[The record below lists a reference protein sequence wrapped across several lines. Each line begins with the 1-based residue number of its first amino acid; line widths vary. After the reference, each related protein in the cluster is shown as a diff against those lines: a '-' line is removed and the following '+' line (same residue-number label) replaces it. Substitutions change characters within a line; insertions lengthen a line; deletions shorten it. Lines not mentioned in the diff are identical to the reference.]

1 MKKLTFLTSM
11 FFLLIFQASQAS
23 AEKVEITLVDQLNGI
38 LNGYCFDVAGGN
50 RNIDISKGLQTH
62 TCYSYRGELGE
73 DQIFETSHLSDNQ
86 LYMPNY
92 DVCATL
98 TGLEAGAKLG
108 LATCNNS
115 ELQSISF
122 SDSGKISPVAAPD
135 LCLTAGEETRFG
147 RGGTSQHQ
155 IKTLTLEA
163 CSDDKSAYQTWR
175 TRTYD
180 DDPV

>member
-11 FFLLIFQASQAS
+11 FFLLTFQTSHAF

-50 RNIDISKGLQTH
+50 RDIDISKGLQTH

-73 DQIFETSHLSDNQ
+73 DQVFETARFADNV

-98 TGLEAGAKLG
+98 SSLEVGAKLG
-108 LATCNNS
+108 LASCNGN

-122 SDSGKISPVAAPD
+122 SDSGKISPVAAPN
-135 LCLTAGEETRFG
+135 LCLTAGEETRYG

-155 IKTLTLEA
+155 IKTLTLET

>member
-11 FFLLIFQASQAS
+11 FFLLIFQASQAF

-50 RNIDISKGLQTH
+50 RDIDISKGLQTH

-73 DQIFETSHLSDNQ
+73 DQVFETTRFADHV

-115 ELQSISF
+115 ELQSISL
-122 SDSGKISPVAAPD
+122 SDSGKVSPVSAPD

>member
-1 MKKLTFLTSM
+1 MKKHALLASLFV
-11 FFLLIFQASQAS
+11 FFGLQATHAL

-38 LNGYCFDVAGGN
+38 LNGYCIDVAGGN

-73 DQIFETSHLSDNQ
+73 DQVFETSNFSDNQ

-98 TGLEAGAKLG
+98 SSLEAGAKVG
-108 LATCNNS
+108 LASCDSS
-115 ELQSISF
+115 ELQNISF
-122 SDSGKISPVAAPD
+122 TKAGKFTPVAASN
-135 LCLTAGEETRFG
+135 LCLTVGEETRFG

-155 IKTLTLEA
+155 IKTLTLET
-163 CSDDKSAYQTWR
+163 CSDANSAYQTWR

-180 DDPV
+180 DDEA